1 MTDMDRGVRGVFGNQ
16 RDGVKPKS
24 ASREAAFARTMPGER
39 TPRHSDSAFGDPMAC
54 LVDLLT
60 GLMGILRFGIRA
72 ALSFSRFSSARFLSL
87 FSLFSLFLIF
97 SFSSLF
103 LIFSSLFLISSSL
116 LLILSFSF
124 LFLSIF
130 LSFLSLLSR
139 LWRFLAPR
147 STSRDTCASY
157 NGAPRYVSCGGK
169 ANPEEAGA

>member
-1 MTDMDRGVRGVFGNQ
+1 MARGLEGPEGPDGLSLRNNRPLVADRYRWTSLTFRV
-16 RDGVKPKS
+16 
-24 ASREAAFARTMPGER
+24 
-39 TPRHSDSAFGDPMAC
+39 
-54 LVDLLT
+54 LT
-60 GLMGILRFGIRA
+60 GVTGEARA
-72 ALSFSRFSSARFLSL
+72 ALSFSRFSSARFRSL

-130 LSFLSLLSR
+130 LSFLSFFSR

-157 NGAPRYVSCGGK
+157 NGAPRYASCGGK
-169 ANPEEAGA
+169 ANPEDAGAWW